1 MKTKSFYNSSIT
13 NLIFQPNMKHFFRL
27 SWVMIA
33 LVMVA
38 QFSSCKKDEPTPQVI
53 ASFTFAVDA
62 TNYMKVQ
69 FTNASQEYATLAWD
83 FGDGATSTE
92 VSPSHTYAAVG
103 TYTVKLT
110 ATNGAITDTHN
121 ETVTIADPNAFLTML
136 VGETSKTWKVLRDVS
151 GGAYP
156 LEVGPYD
163 RSTIWWAVGLNNDEL
178 AIRTCILNDEWT
190 FTRDGQMIFDDKGD
204 YWAEGSVYP
213 DDVDDICASS
223 TDPMVNVDGVD
234 VSAWASGNH
243 TFTLTPGTSPTLEV
257 IGTGAFLGLAKVGTD
272 FEFNVP
278 QASVKYDVVSLYDGT
293 TDTLIVE
300 SNYKFSADATEYGG
314 YWRFVLV
321 HYDNPAD
328 EPPIPSPSPVA
339 GFSFVQDGT
348 TVTFTNTSTLA
359 DSYSWDFGDGGTSTE
374 ANPVH
379 TYASDGAYTVVLTAV
394 NANGQSTSQATITI
408 SSTVL
413 SEAILTNGA
422 WKIKAAEHAVYVGG
436 GMGLDNWWTAPWA
449 NFDGSTAGTPDDWS
463 CMLDD
468 EFIFSAGGGYEY
480 KTNGGSRNDGYM
492 GTPNGCWSDAE
503 IAASH
508 MSGTSG
514 EGAAFGSC
522 ATHTWAFVPATATT
536 RPIITLTNGAGYA
549 AFIGFMKGYYGGEN
563 NNIAN
568 QPNGGLA
575 TNQYEVMAYVNSG
588 TQELMIV
595 TVDISGAHDG
605 SASWTIELER

>member
-1 MKTKSFYNSSIT
+1 MIKKTLDFFTNSLIT
-13 NLIFQPNMKHFFRL
+13 NLIFSTNMKNFFRF
-27 SWVMIA
+27 SWAMLAIV
-33 LVMVA
+33 LVA
-38 QFSSCKKDEPTPQVI
+38 QFTSCKKDEPAPEVI
-53 ASFTFAVDA
+53 ASFTYAVDG
-62 TNYMKVQ
+62 TDFMKVK
-69 FTNASQEYATLAWD
+69 FTNASQQYATLAWE

-92 VSPSHTYAAVG
+92 ANPLHPYTALG

-110 ATNGAITDTHN
+110 ATNGAVTDSHS
-121 ETVTIADPNAFLTML
+121 ETITIADPNALLTKL

-151 GGAYP
+151 GGVYP

-163 RSTIWWAVGLNNDEL
+163 RSAIWWAVGLNNDEL
-178 AIRTCILNDEWT
+178 ALRPCVLDDEWT
-190 FTRDGQMIFDDKGD
+190 FGRDGSMVFDAKGN

-213 DDVDDICASS
+213 DDIDDQCSLTA
-223 TDPMVNVDGVD
+223 DPMINVDGVD
-234 VSAWASGNH
+234 VSAWGNGNH
-243 TFTLTPGTSPTLEV
+243 TFELTQTTLKVNGL
-257 IGTGAFLGLAKVGTD
+257 GAFLGLAKVGTD
-272 FEFNVP
+272 YEFKVP
-278 QASVKYDVVSLYDGT
+278 QESVTYDLISLYDGS

-300 SNYKFSADATEYGG
+300 SNYYFAQGDATYGG

-321 HYDNPAD
+321 HYDDPND
-328 EPPIPSPSPVA
+328 EPPIPSPVPLA

-374 ANPVH
+374 ASPVH
-379 TYASDGAYTVVLTAV
+379 TYAADGSYIVALTAT
-394 NANGQSTSQATITI
+394 NANGQSTSSQTIII

-413 SEAILTNGA
+413 TEENLVGGA
-422 WKIKAAEHAVYVGG
+422 WKLKAAEHAVYVGG
-436 GMGLDNWWTAPWA
+436 GMGSDAWWIAPWA
-449 NFDGSTAGTPDDWS
+449 NFDGSTVGTPDDWS

-508 MSGTSG
+508 TSATSG

-522 ATHTWAFVPATATT
+522 ATHTWAFVPATGSSRA
-536 RPIITLTNGAGYA
+536 IITLTNGPGFA
-549 AFIGFMKGYYGGEN
+549 AFIGFMKGFYGGEN

-568 QPNGGLA
+568 LPNGGNA
-575 TNQYEVMAYVNSG
+575 TNQYEVMAYGNSG
-588 TQELMIV
+588 GVEFLIV
-595 TVDISGAHDG
+595 TVDISAAHDG
-605 SASWTIELER
+605 SASWTAELER